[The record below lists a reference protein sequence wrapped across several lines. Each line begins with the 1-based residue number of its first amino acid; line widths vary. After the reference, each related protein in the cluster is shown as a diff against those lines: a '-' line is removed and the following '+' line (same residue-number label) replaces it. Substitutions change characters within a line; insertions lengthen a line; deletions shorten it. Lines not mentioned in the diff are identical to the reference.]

1 MAQPADA
8 PARIS
13 RSHRTSLLGAMFLM
27 ATSAIG
33 PGFITQTTNFTV
45 QLGAAF
51 AFAILASVVVD
62 ICVQLN
68 VWRVI
73 GITGLRANEL
83 GNRVLPGVGVVLAV
97 LVFAG
102 GLVFN
107 IGNTAGGGLGI
118 NATTGLNTTAGGV
131 ITAAIAIA
139 VFLSRRA
146 GIAMDRIVV
155 VLGALMILLTLYVA
169 IESGPPV
176 GQALKN
182 MVAPEQVNFFVITTL
197 IGGTVGGYI
206 TYAGAHRMI
215 DAGVHG
221 PDAVRYISRSSVMGV
236 IITGLMRFLL
246 FLAIFGVVAGGAK
259 LVGENLAAQAFGIA
273 AGELGMRL
281 FGVILWAASITSVIG
296 AAYTSITFV
305 TKPTAS
311 PRTRSLL
318 TCLFIAVS
326 AIVFVV
332 VGQTPSALLIFAG
345 AFNGLILP
353 IGFAVILWVAWRRRD
368 LLHGYRYPRWLLVL
382 GLFAWLLTL
391 YFGYNSLAGIQALW
405 T

>member
-13 RSHRTSLLGAMFLM
+13 RTHRTGLLGAMFLM

-33 PGFITQTTNFTV
+33 PGFITQTANFTV
-45 QLGAAF
+45 ELGAAF

-131 ITAAIAIA
+131 ITAVIAIA

-176 GQALKN
+176 GEALKN
-182 MVAPEQVNFFVITTL
+182 MVAPERVDFFVITTL

-215 DAGVHG
+215 DAGVRG
-221 PDAVRYISRSSVMGV
+221 PDSVRYISRSSVMGV

-259 LVGENLAAQAFGIA
+259 LVGENIAAQAFGVA

-281 FGVILWAASITSVIG
+281 FGVVLWAASITSVIG

-326 AIVFVV
+326 AVVFVV
-332 VGQTPSALLIFAG
+332 VGQAPSALLIFAG

-368 LLHGYRYPRWLLVL
+368 LLRGYRYPRWLLVL
-382 GLFAWLLTL
+382 GVLAWLLTL
-391 YFGYNSLAGIQALW
+391 YFGYNSFAGISALW